1 MSAKSP
7 RYPVTGM
14 ILALV
19 LVSIRWDKIG
29 TQQQQEILSRK
40 GEQSRRIWLDFGP
53 TTFPCPLLP
62 SPYTLIGWALQEMAW
77 NQLFWV
83 YRGTFP
89 ALFLYPFP
97 PLSSLE
103 ASKLVMNPNS
113 QCWVSSLFP
122 SVRLMCKSVGV
133 GLLCIEFPCSLLSFS
148 RFGCICSDYF
158 SWTHHS
164 KWCEYN

>member
-1 MSAKSP
+1 MCAKSP
-7 RYPVTGM
+7 WYPVTGM

-40 GEQSRRIWLDFGP
+40 GEQCRRTWLDFGP
-53 TTFPCPLLP
+53 
-62 SPYTLIGWALQEMAW
+62 
-77 NQLFWV
+77 FWV
-83 YRGTFP
+83 YYIPLPLASIPLYANRLGFAGNGMKS
-89 ALFLYPFP
+89 ALLSVQRNLSSIISVPFP

-122 SVRLMCKSVGV
+122 SVRLMCKSVG
-133 GLLCIEFPCSLLSFS
+133 GLYALHWTSLLSSVF
-148 RFGCICSDYF
+148 
-158 SWTHHS
+158 
-164 KWCEYN
+164 